1 VFSGLSQFL
10 TPIKKIKKKKDVLIL
25 DIAKPEN
32 LKLKKGDS
40 INIDGVCSTVI
51 NSQKNIF
58 QVEYMS
64 ETIRITKPLKTGDLV
79 NIEPSL
85 KIGDLLG
92 GHLVS
97 GHVDCTGIVK
107 NIQKEKVTISFPKEF
122 SKYVIHKGSIAVNGI
137 SLTCYDF
144 HRNTFKVSLI
154 PYTLK
159 YTNLSQLKK
168 GSKVNLEFD
177 QIAKYV
183 EKISKR

>member
-1 VFSGLSQFL
+1 
-10 TPIKKIKKKKDVLIL
+10 
-25 DIAKPEN
+25 
-32 LKLKKGDS
+32 
-40 INIDGVCSTVI
+40 
-51 NSQKNIF
+51 
-58 QVEYMS
+58 M
-64 ETIRITKPLKTGDLV
+64 
-79 NIEPSL
+79 
-85 KIGDLLG
+85 
-92 GHLVS
+92 
-97 GHVDCTGIVK
+97 K